1 MIRVHKMVYEFF
13 FSLGLIQELVLYD
26 TEYVILFGASVVGL
40 VSRSL
45 VQMLSKGAPKVGI

>member
-1 MIRVHKMVYEFF
+1 MVYEFF